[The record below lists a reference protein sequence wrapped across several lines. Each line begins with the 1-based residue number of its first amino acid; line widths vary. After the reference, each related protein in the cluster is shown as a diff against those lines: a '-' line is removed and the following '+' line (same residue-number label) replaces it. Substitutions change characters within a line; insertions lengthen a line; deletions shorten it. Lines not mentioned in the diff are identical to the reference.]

1 MASIRNIFL
10 KGVETI
16 FKVFIEAVKTGTY
29 KITTDNGF
37 DVSSVA
43 SDDVR
48 CIFEKFT
55 EKDVELLTFY
65 KLIQPQ
71 DIKGLLPYVDLIK
84 NKDKMGTQG
93 FCTFDG
99 DRYEV
104 VAFDLD
110 PMSVIYTILLRKN

>member
-1 MASIRNIFL
+1 MASIRNAFL

-16 FKVFIEAVKTGTY
+16 FKVFVEAVKTGTY
-29 KITTDNGF
+29 KVTTDNGF
-37 DVSSVA
+37 DIPSTA
-43 SDDVR
+43 SDDIR

-71 DIKGLLPYVDLIK
+71 DIKGLVPYVDLIT

-93 FCTFDG
+93 FCIFSG
-99 DRYEV
+99 DQYEV